1 MRKMGGNVVK
11 RNKKAE
17 KKYCQGKRIA
27 MSSEKMRRTGGDVVR
42 ETGRN
47 KMDWTEGQQKVIDL
61 RERNIL
67 VSAAAGSGKTAV
79 LVERII
85 KKITDQEK
93 PVDIDRL
100 LVVTFTK
107 AAAAEMR
114 GRISEALEK
123 LAKKHPKDE
132 NLQKQLRLLH
142 NAQITTIDS
151 FCQYIIRNYFSVIGL
166 DPLFQVADETDLKL
180 VKQDVLENLMEER
193 FGKAREENNQ
203 AFLDF
208 TEIFAPGRND
218 KPIDELVL
226 KLYTISQSYPQPEEQ
241 LRKWDQMYQISS
253 LQELMETPWM
263 QELMRDVREAL
274 HGYVQMAAMAE
285 RICLEEGGPEVYLDT
300 IRSDKRQL
308 NDLVEKEDYASLY
321 EAMTMLNFGR
331 LKAAR
336 GKEIDPEKRD
346 FVKELRASYQ
356 KNGVQKLRDELF
368 FQTPDEMCRD
378 IQAMASPV
386 HELIQITMDFTEA
399 FAAEKK
405 DRGWIDF
412 NDMEHFA
419 LQILVDIGEDGSSTP
434 SAVARELQQHYEE
447 ILTDEYQDS
456 NFVQETILTSLCR
469 APEQAPYLFM
479 VGDVKQSIYQFRLAR
494 PDLFM
499 QKYNSYSK
507 EDGKMQRIDLH
518 QNFRSRATVL
528 KSANYLFERLMRK
541 DFGGIVYDEAASL
554 VPGAVFPDC
563 SYRNAGIQ
571 KEGQTEILLVEEKG
585 GKKSLSSDG
594 GTEETDGRSGDD
606 TGSELGKR
614 ALEAAVIGEQIR
626 KLVQGKQPLYVNDKG
641 GYRPV
646 EYRDIV
652 ILLRS
657 LSGWSEEFIETLT
670 DMGIPAYSATKT
682 GYFATL
688 EVETML
694 DFLRI
699 IDNPRQDIPLVAVL
713 RSCLFGITD
722 EELAYLGTVHGTVN
736 YWDAVCQVVAGT
748 EQLQI
753 PKEMLVKLQE
763 NLSAFVDRLKGYQEL
778 AKIASVYELLHK
790 IYFEMGYYSIMSA
803 MPAGE
808 KRAANL
814 DILLQQAVEF
824 AENGHRGIFEFCRYI
839 ESLRK
844 SDIDFGEAS
853 IYGENTNAVQIM
865 SIHKSKGLE
874 FPVVFVAG
882 MGKQFNLMDCNRSVI
897 MDMDYGIGAE
907 YMDLEWRVKQPTL
920 LHCFMKRH
928 VRQSTLTEETRILY
942 VALTRAKEKLYL
954 TGTVSGLEKKMAD
967 WMQKGQLMNRMTLL
981 SARTYLDWI
990 MPALSERPAYQR
1002 CMEDMMD
1009 SQVEDAVDAETTE
1022 VGMTGT
1028 VAVNLQAT
1036 DLEMADP
1043 LYRIRLQCP
1052 EEIVHTEAMELR
1064 EDIVRKQ
1071 ELDSWDNSIVRD
1083 SEMEELMRRYEE
1095 YVYPYQQEAEVLVKI
1110 SVSELKRRAMMQAEQ
1125 LAEDSENANQQIEL
1139 IDQID
1144 MSAKS
1149 DRDVGTESMEELNC
1163 AESSMKQDIPRPSFR
1178 KEQTG
1183 ITSAERG
1190 TLYHLVMERLPY
1202 QELTSGYDMDAL
1214 LDNLV
1219 RDGYITT
1226 EEKDTLSVKRF
1237 TWFMKTK
1244 LGKRMQ
1250 RAAQSGTLHREQQ
1263 FMLGIPANEV
1273 TPELQSKETVLI
1285 QGIIDAYFEEEGEL
1299 ILVDYKTDYVE
1310 RGHGRELA
1318 ERYQIQM
1325 AYYAR
1330 ALEQL
1335 TGKHVREKIIYSFS
1349 LGEEIILD

>member
-1 MRKMGGNVVK
+1 MN
-11 RNKKAE
+11 
-17 KKYCQGKRIA
+17 
-27 MSSEKMRRTGGDVVR
+27 
-42 ETGRN
+42 
-47 KMDWTEGQQKVIDL
+47 WTEGQQKVIDL

-85 KKITDQEK
+85 QKITDKEK

-114 GRISEALEK
+114 GRISEALEER
-123 LAKKHPKDE
+123 AKDHPGDE

-151 FCQYIIRNYFSVIGL
+151 FCQYIIRNYFPVIGL

-180 VKQDVLENLMEER
+180 VKQDVLENLIEKR
-193 FGKAREENNQ
+193 FGEARENNNQ

-226 KLYTISQSYPQPEEQ
+226 KLYNIAQSYPQPEEQ
-241 LRKWDQMYQISS
+241 LRKWDEMYQVSS
-253 LQELMETPWM
+253 LQELMETLWM
-263 QELMRDVREAL
+263 QELMQDVREAL
-274 HGYVQMAAMAE
+274 QGYVQMAAEAE

-300 IRSDKRQL
+300 VRSDLRQL
-308 NDLVEKEDYASLY
+308 NDLAAREDYVSLY
-321 EAMTMLNFGR
+321 EAMMLLNPGR

-346 FVKELRASYQ
+346 FVKELRAAYL
-356 KNGVQKLRDELF
+356 KNGVQKLQKELF

-386 HELIQITMDFTEA
+386 HELIQITMDFADA
-399 FAAEKK
+399 FAAEKQ

-434 SAVARELQQHYEE
+434 SAVAQELQQHYEE

-456 NFVQETILTSLCR
+456 NYVQETILTSLCR

-499 QKYNSYSK
+499 QKYNSYSR
-507 EDGKMQRIDLH
+507 EDSKMQRIDLH

-528 KSANYLFERLMRK
+528 ESANYLFERLMRE

-554 VPGAVFPDC
+554 VPGAAYPDC
-563 SYRNAGIQ
+563 GFRNAGVRE
-571 KEGQTEILLVEEKG
+571 EGQTEIILVEQKS
-585 GKKSLSSDG
+585 GKKQHFSDG
-594 GTEETDGRSGDD
+594 SAEESSISVAEN
-606 TGSELGKR
+606 GSELGKR

-626 KLVQGKQPLYVNDKG
+626 KLVQGEQPLYVNDRG

-694 DFLRI
+694 NFLRI

-736 YWDAVCQVVAGT
+736 YWDAICQVVAGV

-753 PKEMLVKLQE
+753 PEEMLGRLRDD
-763 NLSAFVDRLKGYQEL
+763 LSEFMDRLKGYEEL

-790 IYFEMGYYSIMSA
+790 IYYEMGYYSIMSA

-824 AENGHRGIFEFCRYI
+824 ADNGHRGIFEFCRYI

-897 MDMDYGIGAE
+897 VDMDYGIGAE

-928 VRQSTLTEETRILY
+928 VRQSILTEETRILY

-954 TGTVSGLEKKMAD
+954 TGTVDRLEKKMAD
-967 WMQKGQLMNRMTLL
+967 WMQKGQMMNRMTLL

-990 MPALSERPAYQR
+990 MPALSGRAAYVR
-1002 CMEDMMD
+1002 CMEEMEGFQGKNSVSEGKDAAVDMERMD
-1009 SQVEDAVDAETTE
+1009 SSNRVTETAGPAV
-1022 VGMTGT
+1022 
-1028 VAVNLQAT
+1028 
-1036 DLEMADP
+1036 ADP

-1052 EEIVHTEAMELR
+1052 EEVVHTEATELMEAL
-1064 EDIVRKQ
+1064 VRKQ
-1071 ELDSWDNSIVRD
+1071 ELESWDTSVVWD

-1095 YVYPYQQEAEVLVKI
+1095 YSYPYQQEAEVPVKI
-1110 SVSELKRRAMMQAEQ
+1110 SVSELKRRAMMQAEE
-1125 LAEDSENANQQIEL
+1125 LEEHNPQIEIEDCFDVSL
-1139 IDQID
+1139 KKDSSKEAGIIEGCDCLDGSEKRDRRAEIEIIG
-1144 MSAKS
+1144 KS
-1149 DRDVGTESMEELNC
+1149 ND
-1163 AESSMKQDIPRPSFR
+1163 AESSVNQDIPRPSFR

-1183 ITSAERG
+1183 INSAERG
-1190 TLYHLVMERLPY
+1190 TLYHLVMEQMPY
-1202 QELTSGYDMDAL
+1202 EDLVPGYDMDAL
-1214 LDNLV
+1214 LTRLV
-1219 RDGYITT
+1219 RDGYMTV

-1237 TWFMKTK
+1237 TWFIQTK
-1244 LGKRMQ
+1244 LGRRMQ
-1250 RAAQSGTLHREQQ
+1250 HAAKQGTLHREQQ
-1263 FMLGIPANEV
+1263 FMLGIPASEV
-1273 TPELQSKETVLI
+1273 IPELQSEETVLI

-1299 ILVDYKTDYVE
+1299 VLVDYKTDYVE
-1310 RGHGRELA
+1310 QGQEKELA
-1318 ERYQIQM
+1318 ERYRTQM
-1325 AYYAR
+1325 MYYAR

-1335 TGKHVREKIIYSFS
+1335 TGKAVREKIIYSFS
-1349 LGEEIILD
+1349 LGREIILK

>member
-1 MRKMGGNVVK
+1 
-11 RNKKAE
+11 
-17 KKYCQGKRIA
+17 
-27 MSSEKMRRTGGDVVR
+27 
-42 ETGRN
+42 
-47 KMDWTEGQQKVIDL
+47 MDWTEGQQKVIDL

-85 KKITDQEK
+85 QKITDKDK

-114 GRISEALEK
+114 SRISEALEER
-123 LAKKHPKDE
+123 AKDHPGDE

-151 FCQYIIRNYFSVIGL
+151 FCQYIIRNYFPVIGL

-180 VKQDVLENLMEER
+180 VKQDILEKLMEER

-253 LQELMETPWM
+253 LQELMDTVWM
-263 QELMRDVREAL
+263 QELMLDVREAL
-274 HGYVQMAAMAE
+274 QAYVQMAAEAE

-300 IRSDKRQL
+300 IRSDIRQL
-308 NDLVEKEDYASLY
+308 NELVKKEDYVSLY
-321 EAMTMLNFGR
+321 EGMSMLNFGR

-346 FVKELRASYQ
+346 SVKELRAAYQ
-356 KNGVQKLRDELF
+356 KNGVQKLQKELF
-368 FQTPDEMCRD
+368 FQTPDEMCKD

-386 HELIQITMDFTEA
+386 HELIQITLDFAKA
-399 FAAEKK
+399 FAAEKQE
-405 DRGWIDF
+405 RGWIDF

-419 LQILVDIGEDGSSTP
+419 LQILVDTSEDGSSRP
-434 SAVARELQQHYEE
+434 SAVAQELQKHYEE

-499 QKYNSYSK
+499 QKYNSYSR
-507 EDGKMQRIDLH
+507 ENSKMQRIDLH

-528 KSANYLFERLMRK
+528 ESANYLFERLMRE
-541 DFGGIVYDEAASL
+541 DFGGIVYDDAARL
-554 VPGAVFPDC
+554 VPGTVYPDSSC
-563 SYRNAGIQ
+563 RNAGIP
-571 KEGQTEILLVEEKG
+571 KEGQTEIILVEQ
-585 GKKSLSSDG
+585 KSGQRQPSSDRN
-594 GTEETDGRSGDD
+594 EEESSSISGDEA
-606 TGSELGKR
+606 GSELGKR
-614 ALEAAVIGEQIR
+614 VLEAAVIGEEIR
-626 KLVQGKQPLYVNDKG
+626 KLVQGEQPLYVNDKG

-694 DFLRI
+694 NFLRI

-736 YWDAVCQVVAGT
+736 YWDAICQVVAGT

-753 PKEMLVKLQE
+753 PEEMLVKLW
-763 NLSAFVDRLKGYQEL
+763 NDLSVFMDRLKRYQEL
-778 AKIASVYELLHK
+778 AKITSVYELLHK
-790 IYFEMGYYSIMSA
+790 IFYEMGYYSIMSA

-824 AENGHRGIFEFCRYI
+824 ADNGHRGIFEFCRYI

-882 MGKQFNLMDCNRSVI
+882 MGKQFNLMDSNRSVI
-897 MDMDYGIGAE
+897 VDMDYGIGAE
-907 YMDLEWRVKQPTL
+907 YLDLEWRVKQPTL

-967 WMQKGQLMNRMTLL
+967 WMQKGQMMNRMTLL

-990 MPALSERPAYQR
+990 MPALAERPAYMG
-1002 CMEDMMD
+1002 CMEGFCGENSVSEGMD
-1009 SQVEDAVDAETTE
+1009 DNALA
-1022 VGMTGT
+1022 
-1028 VAVNLQAT
+1028 AA
-1036 DLEMADP
+1036 DLETIDSSDDVTEMAGSEVADP
-1043 LYRIRLQCP
+1043 LYRICLRCP
-1052 EEIVHTEAMELR
+1052 EEIVHTEATELR
-1064 EDIVRKQ
+1064 EAIVSKQ
-1071 ELDSWDNSIVRD
+1071 ELESWDDSVVRD

-1095 YVYPYQQEAEVLVKI
+1095 YVYPYQQEAEVPVKI
-1110 SVSELKRRAMMQAEQ
+1110 SVSELKRRAMMQAEE
-1125 LAEDSENANQQIEL
+1125 LAEDKQQVGIEGYF
-1139 IDQID
+1139 D
-1144 MSAKS
+1144 MSLKKDRSKDAEITSGCDCFDLSLKE
-1149 DRDVGTESMEELNC
+1149 DRDAGMEAVEEFAC
-1163 AESSMKQDIPRPSFR
+1163 PGEMESSMNQDIPRPSFR

-1183 ITSAERG
+1183 INPAERG
-1190 TLYHLVMERLPY
+1190 TLYHLVMERMPY
-1202 QELTSGYDMDAL
+1202 QDLVPGYDMDTL
-1214 LDNLV
+1214 LNSLV
-1219 RDGYITT
+1219 RDGYMTA

-1237 TWFMKTK
+1237 TWFLQTK

-1250 RAAQSGTLHREQQ
+1250 RAAKQGTLHREQQ
-1263 FMLGIPANEV
+1263 FMLGIPANEI
-1273 TPELQSKETVLI
+1273 TPELQSKETVLV

-1299 ILVDYKTDYVE
+1299 VLVDYKTDYVE
-1310 RGHGRELA
+1310 QGQGEELA
-1318 ERYQIQM
+1318 KRYRTQM
-1325 AYYAR
+1325 IYYAR

-1335 TGKHVREKIIYSFS
+1335 TGKTVKEKIIYSFS
-1349 LGEEIILD
+1349 LGKEIVLN

>member
-1 MRKMGGNVVK
+1 M
-11 RNKKAE
+11 E
-17 KKYCQGKRIA
+17 
-27 MSSEKMRRTGGDVVR
+27 
-42 ETGRN
+42 
-47 KMDWTEGQQKVIDL
+47 WTEGQQKVIDL

-85 KKITDQEK
+85 QKITDKDK

-114 GRISEALEK
+114 GRISKALEER
-123 LAKKHPKDE
+123 AKENPKDE

-180 VKQDVLENLMEER
+180 MKQDVLENLMEER
-193 FGKAREENNQ
+193 FEEAREKNNQ
-203 AFLDF
+203 AFLNF

-218 KPIDELVL
+218 KPIDELIL

-241 LRKWDQMYQISS
+241 LKKWDQMYQVSS
-253 LQELMETPWM
+253 AQELMETSWM
-263 QELMRDVREAL
+263 QEMMLDVREAVQ
-274 HGYVQMAAMAE
+274 GYAIMAAKAE
-285 RICLEEGGPEVYLDT
+285 QICLEEGGPEVYLDT
-300 IRSDKRQL
+300 IRSDLRQINCL
-308 NDLVEKEDYASLY
+308 AEAKDYAALY
-321 EAMTMLNFGR
+321 EAMTTFNPGR

-346 FVKELRASYQ
+346 LVKELRGNYL
-356 KNGVQKLRDELF
+356 KNGVQKLQKELF
-368 FQTPDEMCRD
+368 FQTPDEMYKD
-378 IQAMASPV
+378 IHAMASPV
-386 HELIQITMDFTEA
+386 HELIQITMDFAEA
-399 FAAEKK
+399 FAAEKQ
-405 DRGWIDF
+405 DRGLIDF

-419 LQILVDIGEDGSSTP
+419 LRILVDISEDGSSTP
-434 SAVARELQQHYEE
+434 SAVAQELQQHYEE

-499 QKYNSYSK
+499 EKYNSYST
-507 EDGKMQRIDLH
+507 EDSKMQRIDLH

-528 KSANYLFERLMRK
+528 ESANYLFERLMRE

-554 VPGAVFPDC
+554 VPGAEYPDSDC
-563 SYRNAGIQ
+563 RHAGVP
-571 KEGQTEILLVEEKG
+571 KNGQTEILLVEQKSENEQ
-585 GKKSLSSDG
+585 KKHSADG
-594 GTEETDGRSGDD
+594 IVNDTDGVNVEAEGA
-606 TGSELGKR
+606 ELGKR
-614 ALEAAVIGEQIR
+614 ALEAAVIGERIR
-626 KLVQGKQPLYVNDKG
+626 ELVQGEQPLCVHDKG
-641 GYRPV
+641 GYRPI

-722 EELAYLGTVHGTVN
+722 EELAYLGTVRGTVN
-736 YWDAVCQVVAGT
+736 YWDAVCQLVTGT

-753 PKEMLVKLQE
+753 PEEMFGRLRA
-763 NLSAFVDRLKGYQEL
+763 NLSRFMDRLKRYQEL
-778 AKIASVYELLHK
+778 AKIVSVYELLHK
-790 IYFEMGYYSIMSA
+790 IYHEMGYYSIMSA

-824 AENGHRGIFEFCRYI
+824 ADNGHRGIFEFCRYI

-907 YMDLEWRVKQPTL
+907 YMDLELRVKQPTL

-967 WMQKGQLMNRMTLL
+967 WQQKGQFMNRMTLL

-990 MPALSERPAYQR
+990 MPALA
-1002 CMEDMMD
+1002 DLG
-1009 SQVEDAVDAETTE
+1009 ET
-1022 VGMTGT
+1022 
-1028 VAVNLQAT
+1028 
-1036 DLEMADP
+1036 DP
-1043 LYRIRLQCP
+1043 LYRICLQFP
-1052 EEIVHTEAMELR
+1052 EEVVYGEAMELMGNL
-1064 EDIVRKQ
+1064 VCKQ
-1071 ELDSWDNSIVRD
+1071 ELESWDNSVVRD
-1083 SEMEELMRRYEE
+1083 PEMEELIKRYKE
-1095 YVYPYQQEAEVLVKI
+1095 YNYPYQQEAEVPVKI
-1110 SVSELKRRAMMQAEQ
+1110 SVSELKRRSMMQADA
-1125 LAEDSENANQQIEL
+1125 LAEEMEEVNLQIEVPEIEL
-1139 IDQID
+1139 VGE
-1144 MSAKS
+1144 S
-1149 DRDVGTESMEELNC
+1149 DCPEL
-1163 AESSMKQDIPRPSFR
+1163 SMKQDIPRPSFR

-1183 ITSAERG
+1183 ITPAERG

-1202 QELTSGYDMDAL
+1202 QDLTSGYDMDAL
-1214 LDNLV
+1214 LNSLV
-1219 RDGYITT
+1219 RDGYMTA

-1237 TWFMKTK
+1237 TWFMQTK

-1250 RAAQSGTLHREQQ
+1250 RAAKQGNLHREQQ
-1263 FMLGIPANEV
+1263 FMLGIPASEV
-1273 TPELQSKETVLI
+1273 MTDILSEETVLV
-1285 QGIIDAYFEEEGEL
+1285 QGIIDAYFEEEGGL

-1310 RGHGRELA
+1310 RGHGAELA
-1318 ERYQIQM
+1318 ERYQTQM

-1335 TGKHVREKIIYSFS
+1335 TGKPVREKIIYSFS
-1349 LGEEIILD
+1349 LGEEIVLS

>member
-1 MRKMGGNVVK
+1 MN
-11 RNKKAE
+11 
-17 KKYCQGKRIA
+17 
-27 MSSEKMRRTGGDVVR
+27 
-42 ETGRN
+42 
-47 KMDWTEGQQKVIDL
+47 WTEGQQKVIDL

-85 KKITDQEK
+85 QKITDKEK

-114 GRISEALEK
+114 GRISEALEER
-123 LAKKHPKDE
+123 AKDHPGDE

-151 FCQYIIRNYFSVIGL
+151 FCQYIIRNYFPIIGL

-180 VKQDVLENLMEER
+180 VKQDVLENLIEKR
-193 FGKAREENNQ
+193 FGEARENNNQ

-226 KLYTISQSYPQPEEQ
+226 KLYNIAQSYPQPEEQ
-241 LRKWDQMYQISS
+241 LRKWDEMYQVSS
-253 LQELMETPWM
+253 LQELMETLWM
-263 QELMRDVREAL
+263 QELMQDVREAL
-274 HGYVQMAAMAE
+274 QGYVQMAAEAE

-300 IRSDKRQL
+300 VRSDLRQL
-308 NDLVEKEDYASLY
+308 NDLAAREDYVSLY
-321 EAMTMLNFGR
+321 EAMMLLNPGR

-346 FVKELRASYQ
+346 FVKELRAAYL
-356 KNGVQKLRDELF
+356 KNGVQKLQKELF

-386 HELIQITMDFTEA
+386 HELIQITMDFADA
-399 FAAEKK
+399 FAAEKQ

-434 SAVARELQQHYEE
+434 SAVAQELQQHYEE

-456 NFVQETILTSLCR
+456 NYVQETILTSLCR

-499 QKYNSYSK
+499 QKYNSYSR
-507 EDGKMQRIDLH
+507 EDSKMQRIDLH

-528 KSANYLFERLMRK
+528 ESANYLFERLMRE

-554 VPGAVFPDC
+554 VPGAAYPDC
-563 SYRNAGIQ
+563 GFRNAGVQ
-571 KEGQTEILLVEEKG
+571 EEGQTEIILVEQKS
-585 GKKSLSSDG
+585 GKKQHFSDG
-594 GTEETDGRSGDD
+594 SAEESSISVAEN
-606 TGSELGKR
+606 GSELGKR

-626 KLVQGKQPLYVNDKG
+626 ELVQGEQPLYVNDRG

-694 DFLRI
+694 NFLRI
-699 IDNPRQDIPLVAVL
+699 IDNPRQDISLVAVL

-736 YWDAVCQVVAGT
+736 YWDAICQVVAGV

-753 PKEMLVKLQE
+753 PEEMLGRLRDD
-763 NLSAFVDRLKGYQEL
+763 LSEFMDRLKGYEEL

-790 IYFEMGYYSIMSA
+790 IYYEMGYYSIMSA

-824 AENGHRGIFEFCRYI
+824 ADNGHRGIFEFCRYI

-897 MDMDYGIGAE
+897 VDMDYGIGAE

-928 VRQSTLTEETRILY
+928 VRQSILTEETRILY

-954 TGTVSGLEKKMAD
+954 TGTVDRLEKKMAD
-967 WMQKGQLMNRMTLL
+967 WMQKGQMMNRMTLL

-990 MPALSERPAYQR
+990 MPALSGRAAYVR
-1002 CMEDMMD
+1002 CMEEMEGFQGKNSVSEGKDAAVDMERMD
-1009 SQVEDAVDAETTE
+1009 SSNRVTETAGPAV
-1022 VGMTGT
+1022 
-1028 VAVNLQAT
+1028 
-1036 DLEMADP
+1036 ADP

-1052 EEIVHTEAMELR
+1052 EEVVHTEATELMEAL
-1064 EDIVRKQ
+1064 VRKQ
-1071 ELDSWDNSIVRD
+1071 ELESWDTSVVWD

-1095 YVYPYQQEAEVLVKI
+1095 YSYPYQQEAEVPVKI
-1110 SVSELKRRAMMQAEQ
+1110 SVSELKRRAMMQAEE
-1125 LAEDSENANQQIEL
+1125 LEEHNPQIEIEDCFDVSL
-1139 IDQID
+1139 KKDSSKEAGIIEGCDCLDGSEKRDRRAEIEIIG
-1144 MSAKS
+1144 KS
-1149 DRDVGTESMEELNC
+1149 ND
-1163 AESSMKQDIPRPSFR
+1163 AESSVNQDIPRPSFR

-1183 ITSAERG
+1183 INSAERG
-1190 TLYHLVMERLPY
+1190 TLYHLVMEQMPY
-1202 QELTSGYDMDAL
+1202 EDLVPGYDMDAL
-1214 LDNLV
+1214 LTRLV
-1219 RDGYITT
+1219 RDGYMTV

-1237 TWFMKTK
+1237 TWFIQTK
-1244 LGKRMQ
+1244 LGRRMQ
-1250 RAAQSGTLHREQQ
+1250 HAAKQGTLHREQQ
-1263 FMLGIPANEV
+1263 FMLGIPASEV
-1273 TPELQSKETVLI
+1273 IPELQSEETVLI

-1299 ILVDYKTDYVE
+1299 VLVDYKTDYVE
-1310 RGHGRELA
+1310 QGQEKELA
-1318 ERYQIQM
+1318 ERYRTQM
-1325 AYYAR
+1325 MYYAR

-1335 TGKHVREKIIYSFS
+1335 TGKAVREKIIYSFS
-1349 LGEEIILD
+1349 LGREIILN

>member
-1 MRKMGGNVVK
+1 MN
-11 RNKKAE
+11 
-17 KKYCQGKRIA
+17 
-27 MSSEKMRRTGGDVVR
+27 
-42 ETGRN
+42 
-47 KMDWTEGQQKVIDL
+47 WTEGQQKVIDL

-85 KKITDQEK
+85 QKITDKEK
-93 PVDIDRL
+93 PVDIDHL

-114 GRISEALEK
+114 GRISEALEER
-123 LAKKHPKDE
+123 AKDHPGDE

-151 FCQYIIRNYFSVIGL
+151 FCQHIIRNYFSVIGL

-180 VKQDVLENLMEER
+180 VKQDVLENLMEKR
-193 FGKAREENNQ
+193 FGEARENHDQ
-203 AFLDF
+203 AFLNF

-226 KLYTISQSYPQPEEQ
+226 KLFNIAQSYPQPEEQ
-241 LRKWDQMYQISS
+241 LRKWDEMYQVSS
-253 LQELMETPWM
+253 LQELMETLWM
-263 QELMRDVREAL
+263 QELMQDVREVL
-274 HGYVQMAAMAE
+274 QGYVQMAAEAE

-300 IRSDKRQL
+300 VRSDLRQL
-308 NDLVEKEDYASLY
+308 NDLAAREEYVSLY
-321 EAMTMLNFGR
+321 EAMTMLNPGR

-346 FVKELRASYQ
+346 FVKELRAGYL
-356 KNGVQKLRDELF
+356 KNGVQKLQKELF

-386 HELIQITMDFTEA
+386 HELIQITMDFADA
-399 FAAEKK
+399 FAAEKQ

-412 NDMEHFA
+412 NDMEHLA
-419 LQILVDIGEDGSSTP
+419 LQILVDIGEDGSRTP
-434 SAVARELQQHYEE
+434 SAVAQELQQHYEE

-456 NFVQETILTSLCR
+456 NYVQETILTSLCR

-499 QKYNSYSK
+499 QKYNSYSR
-507 EDGKMQRIDLH
+507 EDSKMQRIDLH
-518 QNFRSRATVL
+518 QNFRSRAAVL
-528 KSANYLFERLMRK
+528 ESANYLFERLMRE

-554 VPGAVFPDC
+554 VPGAAYPDC
-563 SYRNAGIQ
+563 GFRNAGVQ
-571 KEGQTEILLVEEKG
+571 EEGQTEIILVEQKS
-585 GKKSLSSDG
+585 GKKQHFFDGSAQESSISVA
-594 GTEETDGRSGDD
+594 EN
-606 TGSELGKR
+606 GSELGKR

-626 KLVQGKQPLYVNDKG
+626 ELVQGEQPLYVNDKG

-694 DFLRI
+694 NFLRI

-736 YWDAVCQVVAGT
+736 YWDAICQVVAGE

-753 PKEMLVKLQE
+753 PEEILGGLRNDLYE
-763 NLSAFVDRLKGYQEL
+763 FVDRLKGYEEL

-790 IYFEMGYYSIMSA
+790 IYYEMGYYSIMSA

-824 AENGHRGIFEFCRYI
+824 ADNGHRGIFEFCRYI

-897 MDMDYGIGAE
+897 VDMDYGIGAE

-928 VRQSTLTEETRILY
+928 VRQSILTEETRILY

-954 TGTVSGLEKKMAD
+954 TGTVDRLEKKMAD
-967 WMQKGQLMNRMTLL
+967 WMQKGKMMNRMTLL

-990 MPALSERPAYQR
+990 MPALSERAAYVR
-1002 CMEDMMD
+1002 CMEEMEGFRGENSVSEGMDAAVNMEMMD
-1009 SQVEDAVDAETTE
+1009 SSNMVAETA
-1022 VGMTGT
+1022 G
-1028 VAVNLQAT
+1028 AA
-1036 DLEMADP
+1036 MADP

-1052 EEIVHTEAMELR
+1052 EEVVHTEATELMEAL
-1064 EDIVRKQ
+1064 VRKQ
-1071 ELDSWDNSIVRD
+1071 ELESWDNSIVRD

-1095 YVYPYQQEAEVLVKI
+1095 YSYPYQQEAEVPVKI
-1110 SVSELKRRAMMQAEQ
+1110 SVSELKRRAMMQAEE
-1125 LAEDSENANQQIEL
+1125 LEEHNQQIE
-1139 IDQID
+1139 IEDCF
-1144 MSAKS
+1144 
-1149 DRDVGTESMEELNC
+1149 DVSL
-1163 AESSMKQDIPRPSFR
+1163 KKLDIPRPSFR

-1183 ITSAERG
+1183 INSAERG
-1190 TLYHLVMERLPY
+1190 TLYHLVMEQMPY
-1202 QELTSGYDMDAL
+1202 QDLVPGYDMDAL
-1214 LDNLV
+1214 LNRLV
-1219 RDGYITT
+1219 RDGYMTV

-1237 TWFMKTK
+1237 TWFIQTK
-1244 LGKRMQ
+1244 LGRRMQ
-1250 RAAQSGTLHREQQ
+1250 YAAKQGTLHREQQ
-1263 FMLGIPANEV
+1263 FMLGIPASEV
-1273 TPELQSKETVLI
+1273 IPELQSEETVLI

-1299 ILVDYKTDYVE
+1299 VLVDYKTDYVE
-1310 RGHGRELA
+1310 RGQEEELA
-1318 ERYQIQM
+1318 ERYRTQM
-1325 AYYAR
+1325 VYYAR

-1335 TGKHVREKIIYSFS
+1335 TGKTVREKIIYSFS
-1349 LGEEIILD
+1349 LGREIILN

>member
-1 MRKMGGNVVK
+1 MN
-11 RNKKAE
+11 
-17 KKYCQGKRIA
+17 
-27 MSSEKMRRTGGDVVR
+27 
-42 ETGRN
+42 
-47 KMDWTEGQQKVIDL
+47 WTEGQQKVIDL

-85 KKITDQEK
+85 QKITDQDK

-114 GRISEALEK
+114 GRISEALEE
-123 LAKKHPKDE
+123 LAKDHPKDE

-180 VKQDVLENLMEER
+180 IKQDVLENLMEQR
-193 FGKAREENNQ
+193 FGEAKEENNQ

-253 LQELMETPWM
+253 LQELMETSWM

-274 HGYVQMAAMAE
+274 QGYVQMATVAE

-346 FVKELRASYQ
+346 FVKELRANYQ
-356 KNGVQKLRDELF
+356 KNGVQKLREELF

-386 HELIQITMDFTEA
+386 HELIQITMDFAEA

-405 DRGWIDF
+405 DKGLIDF

-419 LQILVDIGEDGSSTP
+419 LRILVDMGEDGSSTP
-434 SAVARELQQHYEE
+434 SAVAQELQQHYEE

-456 NFVQETILTSLCR
+456 NYVQETILTSLCR

-528 KSANYLFERLMRK
+528 ESANYLFERLMRE

-554 VPGAVFPDC
+554 VPGAAYPNS
-563 SYRNAGIQ
+563 SYRNAGISN
-571 KEGQTEILLVEEKG
+571 EGQTEILLVEQ
-585 GKKSLSSDG
+585 KSGQKTSSSDG
-594 GTEETDGRSGDD
+594 RAEESSGMSGPED
-606 TGSELGKR
+606 GSELGKR

-626 KLVQGKQPLYVNDKG
+626 KLVQGEQPLYVNDRG

-736 YWDAVCQVVAGT
+736 YWDAVCQVVTGT

-753 PKEMLVKLQE
+753 PEEMLVKLQE
-763 NLSAFVDRLKGYQEL
+763 DLSVFMDKLKGYQEL

-824 AENGHRGIFEFCRYI
+824 AENGHRSIFEFCRYI

-954 TGTVSGLEKKMAD
+954 TGTVDRLEKKMAD

-990 MPALSERPAYQR
+990 MPSLAERPAYVQ
-1002 CMEDMMD
+1002 CMEEMEGV
-1009 SQVEDAVDAETTE
+1009 QREVAVDLKKANL
-1022 VGMTGT
+1022 GM
-1028 VAVNLQAT
+1028 V
-1036 DLEMADP
+1036 DP

-1052 EEIVHTEAMELR
+1052 EEIINTEATELMEAL
-1064 EDIVRKQ
+1064 VRKQ
-1071 ELDSWDNSIVRD
+1071 ELESWDNSIVRD

-1095 YVYPYQQEAEVLVKI
+1095 YAYPYQQEAEVPVKI
-1110 SVSELKRRAMMQAEQ
+1110 SVSELKRRAMMQAEA
-1125 LAEDSENANQQIEL
+1125 LTEKPEDANQQIEL
-1139 IDQID
+1139 MDHI
-1144 MSAKS
+1144 
-1149 DRDVGTESMEELNC
+1149 
-1163 AESSMKQDIPRPSFR
+1163 DIPRPSFR
-1178 KEQTG
+1178 REQTG

-1202 QELTSGYDMDAL
+1202 QELIPGYDMDAL
-1214 LDNLV
+1214 LNSLV
-1219 RDGYITT
+1219 RDGYMTT

-1237 TWFMKTK
+1237 TWFLKTK
-1244 LGKRMQ
+1244 LGKRM
-1250 RAAQSGTLHREQQ
+1250 RHAAKQGTLHREQQ
-1263 FMLGIPANEV
+1263 FMLGIPASEV
-1273 TPELQSKETVLI
+1273 TPGLQSEETVLI

-1299 ILVDYKTDYVE
+1299 VLVDYKTDYVE
-1310 RGHGRELA
+1310 QGQGKELA
-1318 ERYQIQM
+1318 ERYQTQM
-1325 AYYAR
+1325 DYYAR
-1330 ALEQL
+1330 ALERL
-1335 TGKHVREKIIYSFS
+1335 TGKTVKEKIIYSFS
-1349 LGEEIILD
+1349 LGGEIILD

>member
-1 MRKMGGNVVK
+1 MK
-11 RNKKAE
+11 
-17 KKYCQGKRIA
+17 
-27 MSSEKMRRTGGDVVR
+27 
-42 ETGRN
+42 
-47 KMDWTEGQQKVIDL
+47 WTEGQQKVIDL

-85 KKITDQEK
+85 QKITNQDK

-114 GRISEALEK
+114 GRISEALEER
-123 LAKKHPKDE
+123 AKENPKDE

-151 FCQYIIRNYFSVIGL
+151 FCQYIIRNYFPVIGL

-180 VKQDVLENLMEER
+180 MKQDVLENLMEDHFEE
-193 FGKAREENNQ
+193 ARKENNQ
-203 AFLDF
+203 AFLNF

-218 KPIDELVL
+218 KPIDELIL
-226 KLYTISQSYPQPEEQ
+226 KLYTISQSYPQPEVQ
-241 LRKWDQMYQISS
+241 LKKWDQMYQIASV
-253 LQELMETPWM
+253 QELMETSWM
-263 QELMRDVREAL
+263 QELMLDVREAVQ
-274 HGYVQMAAMAE
+274 GYAVMAAEAE

-300 IRSDKRQL
+300 IRSDLRQIHCL
-308 NDLVEKEDYASLY
+308 AEAEDYSALY
-321 EAMTMLNFGR
+321 EAMTTFHPGR

-346 FVKELRASYQ
+346 LVKDLRGSYL
-356 KNGVQKLRDELF
+356 KNGVQKLQKELF

-386 HELIQITMDFTEA
+386 HELIQITLDFAEA
-399 FAAEKK
+399 FAAEKQ
-405 DRGWIDF
+405 DRGLIDF

-419 LQILVDIGEDGSSTP
+419 LRILVDMDEDGSSAP

-499 QKYNSYSK
+499 EKYNSYST
-507 EDGKMQRIDLH
+507 EDSKMQRIDLH

-528 KSANYLFERLMRK
+528 ESANYLFERLMRE
-541 DFGGIVYDEAASL
+541 DFGGIVYDEAARL
-554 VPGAVFPDC
+554 VPGAMFPDSDC
-563 SYRNAGIQ
+563 RHAGVRQ
-571 KEGQTEILLVEEKG
+571 EGQTEILLVEQKSASES
-585 GKKSLSSDG
+585 KKHSSDG
-594 GTEETDGRSGDD
+594 IADD
-606 TGSELGKR
+606 TGGADIGEEGTELGKR
-614 ALEAAVIGEQIR
+614 ALEAAVIGERIR
-626 KLVQGKQPLYVNDKG
+626 ELVQGEQPLYVHDKG

-699 IDNPRQDIPLVAVL
+699 IDNPRQDIPLVAVM
-713 RSCLFGITD
+713 RSGLFGITD
-722 EELAYLGTVHGTVN
+722 EELAYLGTVCGTVN

-753 PKEMLVKLQE
+753 PEDMREQLQVD
-763 NLSAFVDRLKGYQEL
+763 LSCFMDRLKSYQEL

-790 IYFEMGYYSIMSA
+790 IYYETGYYSVMSA

-824 AENGHRGIFEFCRYI
+824 ADNGHRGIFEFCRYI

-907 YMDLEWRVKQPTL
+907 YMDLELRVKQPTL

-954 TGTVSGLEKKMAD
+954 TGTVSGLEKKMTD
-967 WMQKGQLMNRMTLL
+967 WQQKGQFLNRMSLL

-990 MPALSERPAYQR
+990 MPALAERTAYVR
-1002 CMEDMMD
+1002 CMEEVMD
-1009 SQVEDAVDAETTE
+1009 SQAGDSMD
-1022 VGMTGT
+1022 
-1028 VAVNLQAT
+1028 
-1036 DLEMADP
+1036 ADP
-1043 LYRIRLQCP
+1043 LYRIRLQSP
-1052 EEIVHTEAMELR
+1052 EEIVHGEAMELMGGLL
-1064 EDIVRKQ
+1064 RKQ
-1071 ELDSWDNSIVRD
+1071 ELESWDDSIVRD
-1083 SEMEELMRRYEE
+1083 AEMEELIRCYEG
-1095 YVYPYQQEAEVLVKI
+1095 YCYPYQQEADVPVKI
-1110 SVSELKRRAMMQAEQ
+1110 SVSELKRRAMIQADA
-1125 LAEDSENANQQIEL
+1125 LAEEVEEVNLRIGESEYSNVSDKLDRSTGTEMMGEADGSDVSDKPDRSTETEIMGKADGSDVSDKLDKSTGTEIMGEADGL
-1139 IDQID
+1139 DVYD
-1144 MSAKS
+1144 KS
-1149 DRDVGTESMEELNC
+1149 DRSTEIEKTGDSNC
-1163 AESSMKQDIPRPSFR
+1163 SKLSLQQDIPRPSFR
-1178 KEQTG
+1178 KEQTEL
-1183 ITSAERG
+1183 TSAERG
-1190 TLYHLVMERLPY
+1190 TLYHLVMEQLPY
-1202 QELTSGYDMDAL
+1202 QDLVPGYDMNGL
-1214 LDNLV
+1214 LNSLV
-1219 RDGYITT
+1219 RDGYMTA

-1237 TWFMKTK
+1237 T
-1244 LGKRMQ
+1244 
-1250 RAAQSGTLHREQQ
+1250 
-1263 FMLGIPANEV
+1263 
-1273 TPELQSKETVLI
+1273 
-1285 QGIIDAYFEEEGEL
+1285 
-1299 ILVDYKTDYVE
+1299 
-1310 RGHGRELA
+1310 
-1318 ERYQIQM
+1318 
-1325 AYYAR
+1325 
-1330 ALEQL
+1330 
-1335 TGKHVREKIIYSFS
+1335 
-1349 LGEEIILD
+1349 

>member
-1 MRKMGGNVVK
+1 MK
-11 RNKKAE
+11 
-17 KKYCQGKRIA
+17 
-27 MSSEKMRRTGGDVVR
+27 
-42 ETGRN
+42 
-47 KMDWTEGQQKVIDL
+47 WTEGQQKVIEL

-85 KKITDQEK
+85 QKITDQEN

-114 GRISEALEK
+114 SRISEALEK
-123 LAKKHPKDE
+123 KAEEDPQNE
-132 NLQKQLRLLH
+132 NLQKQLRLLY

-180 VKQDVLENLMEER
+180 MQQDILSDLMEVR
-193 FGKAREENNQ
+193 FGETEHNQ
-203 AFLDF
+203 AFLEF

-218 KPIDELVL
+218 KPIEELVL

-253 LQELMETPWM
+253 VQDLMETWWM
-263 QELMRDVREAL
+263 QELVKDTGEA
-274 HGYVQMAAMAE
+274 VQEYKHMAE
-285 RICLEEGGPEVYLDT
+285 EAVRICLEEGGPEIYLDT
-300 IRSDKRQL
+300 LRADIQGMDRLLEAR
-308 NDLVEKEDYASLY
+308 EYFSLY
-321 EAMTMLNFGR
+321 ERFMEFSPGR

-336 GKEIDPEKRD
+336 GKDIDAEKREL
-346 FVKELRASYQ
+346 VKELRKNYL
-356 KNGVQKLRDELF
+356 KNGIEKLQKELF
-368 FQTPDEMCRD
+368 FQSPEEMCKD

-386 HELIQITMDFTEA
+386 HELIRLTIDFAAA
-399 FAAEKK
+399 FAAEKQEK
-405 DRGWIDF
+405 GWIDF

-419 LQILVDIGEDGSSTP
+419 LRILVDQGEDGSSAP
-434 SAVARELQQHYEE
+434 SAVAQELQLHYEE

-499 QKYNSYSK
+499 QKYHSYST
-507 EDGKMQRIDLH
+507 EDSRMQRIDLH

-528 KSANYLFERLMRK
+528 ESANKLFERLMRE

-554 VPGAVFPDC
+554 VPGAVFPG
-563 SYRNAGIQ
+563 YEERNAGVPE
-571 KEGQTEILLVEEKG
+571 EGQTEVILVEQ
-585 GKKSLSSDG
+585 KSEDPL
-594 GTEETDGRSGDD
+594 EI
-606 TGSELGKR
+606 GKR
-614 ALEAAVIGEQIR
+614 ALEASVIGERIR
-626 KLVQGKQPLYVNDKG
+626 ELVQGEKPLFVNDKE

-670 DMGIPAYSATKT
+670 EMGIPAYSATKT

-688 EVETML
+688 EVGTVL
-694 DFLRI
+694 DYLRI

-722 EELAYLGTVHGTVN
+722 EELAYLGTVQNTVN
-736 YWDAVCQVVAGT
+736 YWDAICQIMSEGKQ
-748 EQLQI
+748 EQI
-753 PKEMLVKLQE
+753 PEEIMIRLRADLSRFMDRTNAYRKL
-763 NLSAFVDRLKGYQEL
+763 SGT
-778 AKIASVYELLHK
+778 ASVYELLYK
-790 IYFEMGYYSIMSA
+790 IYHETGYYSVMSA

-824 AENGHRGIFEFCRYI
+824 SDNGHRGIFEFCRYI
-839 ESLRK
+839 DSLRK

-907 YMDLEWRVKQPTL
+907 YMDLELRVKQPTL
-920 LHCFMKRH
+920 LHYFMKKH
-928 VRQSTLTEETRILY
+928 VKQSTLEEETRILY

-967 WMQKGQLMNRMTLL
+967 WHQKGSVMNRMTLL
-981 SARTYLDWI
+981 SAKTYLDWI
-990 MPALSERPAYQR
+990 MPALAERPAFMR
-1002 CMEDMMD
+1002 CIESMEDFAIPSVVD
-1009 SQVEDAVDAETTE
+1009 SGAV
-1022 VGMTGT
+1022 
-1028 VAVNLQAT
+1028 
-1036 DLEMADP
+1036 DP
-1043 LYRIRLQCP
+1043 LYRVRLQHP
-1052 EEIVHTEAMELR
+1052 EEVVYQEAMALM
-1064 EDIVRKQ
+1064 EDLVRRQ
-1071 ELDSWDNSIVRD
+1071 ELESWDNSIVRD
-1083 SEMEELMRRYEE
+1083 SEMEKLMRQYEE
-1095 YVYPYQQEAEVLVKI
+1095 YCYPYRREADVPVKI
-1110 SVSELKRRAMMQAEQ
+1110 SVSELKRREMAQAEQ
-1125 LAEDSENANQQIEL
+1125 LAEEPEGFVWTGWTEEQKRKDEAFERTEGRKVKDEPFELAEGTIENKERLEQIGQGNKPSVLSHDADKTDDE
-1139 IDQID
+1139 Q
-1144 MSAKS
+1144 
-1149 DRDVGTESMEELNC
+1149 E
-1163 AESSMKQDIPRPSFR
+1163 IPRPAFR
-1178 KEQTG
+1178 REQTG

-1190 TLYHLVMERLPY
+1190 TLYHLVMEHLPY
-1202 QELTSGYDMDAL
+1202 EAL
-1214 LDNLV
+1214 SANFNIGAMLERMV
-1219 RDGYITT
+1219 RDGYLTD
-1226 EEKDTLSVKRF
+1226 EEKDAVSVKRF
-1237 TWFMKTK
+1237 TWFLQTG

-1250 RAAQSGTLHREQQ
+1250 QAAQRGALHREQQ
-1263 FMLGIPANEV
+1263 FMLGIPAAEIMQ
-1273 TPELQSKETVLI
+1273 ESLSEETVLI

-1299 ILVDYKTDYVE
+1299 VLVDYKTDYVE
-1310 RGHGRELA
+1310 RGQENELA
-1318 ERYQIQM
+1318 ERYRTQLN
-1325 AYYAR
+1325 YYAR

-1335 TGKHVREKIIYSFS
+1335 TGKRVREKVIYSFS
-1349 LGEEIILD
+1349 LGKEIVVS

>member
-1 MRKMGGNVVK
+1 MVRKIK
-11 RNKKAE
+11 RKE
-17 KKYCQGKRIA
+17 
-27 MSSEKMRRTGGDVVR
+27 
-42 ETGRN
+42 
-47 KMDWTEGQQKVIDL
+47 MDWTEGQQKVIDL

-85 KKITDQEK
+85 QKITDEEK
-93 PVDIDRL
+93 PVDVDRL

-114 GRISEALEK
+114 GRISEALEE
-123 LAKKHPKDE
+123 LAEDYPEDE

-180 VKQDVLENLMEER
+180 VKQDVLEKLIEKRFEE
-193 FGKAREENNQ
+193 ARENNDQ
-203 AFLDF
+203 EFLDF

-218 KPIDELVL
+218 KPIDELIL
-226 KLYTISQSYPQPEEQ
+226 KLYTIAQSYPQPEEQ
-241 LRKWDQMYQISS
+241 LRKWDEMYQISS
-253 LQELMETPWM
+253 LQALIATPWM
-263 QELMRDVREAL
+263 QELMQDVREAL
-274 HGYVQMAAMAE
+274 QGYVQMAAEAE
-285 RICLEEGGPEVYLDT
+285 RICLEEGGPEVYLDA
-300 IRSDKRQL
+300 IRSDICQL
-308 NDLVEKEDYASLY
+308 NDLAAREDYVSLY
-321 EAMTMLNFGR
+321 EAMTMLNPGR

-346 FVKELRASYQ
+346 FVKELRAAYL
-356 KNGVQKLRDELF
+356 KNGVQKLQKELF

-386 HELIQITMDFTEA
+386 HELIQITMDFAEA
-399 FAAEKK
+399 FAAEKQ

-419 LQILVDIGEDGSSTP
+419 LQILVDIREDGSSTP
-434 SAVARELQQHYEE
+434 SAVAQELQQHYEE

-456 NFVQETILTSLCR
+456 NFVQETILNSLCR

-499 QKYNSYSK
+499 QKYNFYSK
-507 EDGKMQRIDLH
+507 EDSKMQRIDLH

-528 KSANYLFERLMRK
+528 ESANYLFERLMRE
-541 DFGGIVYDEAASL
+541 DFGGIIYDEAARL
-554 VPGAVFPDC
+554 VPGATFSDC
-563 SYRNAGIQ
+563 SYRNAGIP
-571 KEGQTEILLVEEKG
+571 KEGQTEIILVEQKS
-585 GKKSLSSDG
+585 GKKQFSSDG
-594 GTEETDGRSGDD
+594 SAEENSDMNGDEA
-606 TGSELGKR
+606 GSELGKR

-626 KLVQGKQPLYVNDKG
+626 ELVQGEQPLYVNDKK

-694 DFLRI
+694 NFLRI
-699 IDNPRQDIPLVAVL
+699 IDNPRQDIPLVSVL

-722 EELAYLGTVHGTVN
+722 EELAYLGTVSGTVN
-736 YWDAVCQVVAGT
+736 YWDAICQVVEGT

-753 PKEMLVKLQE
+753 PEEMLVKLRDD
-763 NLSAFVDRLKGYQEL
+763 LFGFVDILKKYQKL
-778 AKIASVYELLHK
+778 AKITSVYELLHK
-790 IYFEMGYYSIMSA
+790 IFYEMGYYSIMSA

-824 AENGHRGIFEFCRYI
+824 ADNGHRGIFEFCRYI

-853 IYGENTNAVQIM
+853 IYGENTNAVQLM

-882 MGKQFNLMDCNRSVI
+882 MGKQFNLMDCNRSAIV
-897 MDMDYGIGAE
+897 DMDYGIGAE

-967 WMQKGQLMNRMTLL
+967 WMQKGQMMNRMTLL

-990 MPALSERPAYQR
+990 MPALSERTAYVR
-1002 CMEDMMD
+1002 CMEEFYDENSVSERMGATNGLETIG
-1009 SQVEDAVDAETTE
+1009 SSNAVMETAEPG
-1022 VGMTGT
+1022 V
-1028 VAVNLQAT
+1028 
-1036 DLEMADP
+1036 ADP
-1043 LYRIRLQCP
+1043 LYRISLQCP
-1052 EEIVHTEAMELR
+1052 EKIVHTEATELMEAL
-1064 EDIVRKQ
+1064 VRKQ
-1071 ELDSWDNSIVRD
+1071 ELESWDNSIVRD
-1083 SEMEELMRRYEE
+1083 SEMEEMMRRYEE
-1095 YVYPYQQEAEVLVKI
+1095 YAYPYQQEAEVPVKI
-1110 SVSELKRRAMMQAEQ
+1110 SVSELKRRAMMQAEE
-1125 LAEDSENANQQIEL
+1125 LAEDNQQMGIE
-1139 IDQID
+1139 DCFD
-1144 MSAKS
+1144 MSLKK
-1149 DRDVGTESMEELNC
+1149 L
-1163 AESSMKQDIPRPSFR
+1163 DIPRPSFR

-1183 ITSAERG
+1183 INSAERG
-1190 TLYHLVMERLPY
+1190 TLYHLVMEQMPY
-1202 QELTSGYDMDAL
+1202 QDLVSGYDMDAL
-1214 LDNLV
+1214 LNRLV
-1219 RDGYITT
+1219 RDGYMTA

-1237 TWFMKTK
+1237 TWFLQTK

-1250 RAAQSGTLHREQQ
+1250 HAAEQGTLHREQQ
-1263 FMLGIPANEV
+1263 FMLGMPANEV
-1273 TPELQSKETVLI
+1273 VPGLSSEETILI
-1285 QGIIDAYFEEEGEL
+1285 QGIIDAYFEEDGEL
-1299 ILVDYKTDYVE
+1299 VLVDYKADYVE
-1310 RGHGRELA
+1310 WGQEEELA
-1318 ERYQIQM
+1318 ERYQTQM
-1325 AYYAR
+1325 MYYAR

-1335 TGKHVREKIIYSFS
+1335 TGKTVREKIIYSFS
-1349 LGEEIILD
+1349 LGREIILN